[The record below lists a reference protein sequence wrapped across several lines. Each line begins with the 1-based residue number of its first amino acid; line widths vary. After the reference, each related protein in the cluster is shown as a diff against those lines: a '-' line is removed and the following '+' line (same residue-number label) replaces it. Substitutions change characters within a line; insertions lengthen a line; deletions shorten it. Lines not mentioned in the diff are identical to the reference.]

1 MRPTMACDQ
10 RNLALSANLTA
21 ISIEMHHKGITTT
34 NEDEKKSNLNPSDTE
49 FCPKWSAAEIAKS
62 WLKDFEEDDD
72 GFW

>member
-1 MRPTMACDQ
+1 MACDQ

-49 FCPKWSAAEIAKS
+49 FCPK
-62 WLKDFEEDDD
+62 
-72 GFW
+72 